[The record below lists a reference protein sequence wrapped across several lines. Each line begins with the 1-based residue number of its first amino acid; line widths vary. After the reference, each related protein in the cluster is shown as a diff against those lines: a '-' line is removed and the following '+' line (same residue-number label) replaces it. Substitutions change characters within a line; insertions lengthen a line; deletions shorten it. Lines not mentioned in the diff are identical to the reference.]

1 MYPNKIRIS
10 NGEGQVSITAISRA
24 FEVGQ
29 VAEDFDLSKYIS
41 VEHDSDK
48 NFLVIPLTA
57 GTIKVHLCG
66 APSIETYTIS
76 ETEVSAYMG
85 SPMPYL
91 IDKVF
96 VDGTTAQFN
105 IGL

>member
-1 MYPNKIRIS
+1 M
-10 NGEGQVSITAISRA
+10 V
-24 FEVGQ
+24 
-29 VAEDFDLSKYIS
+29 LSKYTL
-41 VEHDSDK
+41 VPDDK
-48 NFLVIPLTA
+48 RAFLIILLAA
-57 GTIKVHLCG
+57 GTVKVHLIG
-66 APSIETYTIS
+66 ETGPDTYTIS

>member
-1 MYPNKIRIS
+1 MYPNKVNIS

-29 VAEDFDLSKYIS
+29 ATEDFDLSKYTY
-41 VEHDSDK
+41 VEQDSKK

-76 ETEVSAYMG
+76 EVEVSAYMG

-91 IDKVF
+91 VDKVF
-96 VDGTTAQFN
+96 KDGTTANFN

>member
-29 VAEDFDLSKYIS
+29 VAEDFDLSKYTS

-48 NFLVIPLTA
+48 NFLVIP
-57 GTIKVHLCG
+57 
-66 APSIETYTIS
+66 
-76 ETEVSAYMG
+76 
-85 SPMPYL
+85 
-91 IDKVF
+91 
-96 VDGTTAQFN
+96 
-105 IGL
+105 

>member
-29 VAEDFDLSKYIS
+29 VAEDFDLSKYTS

-48 NFLVIPLTA
+48 NFLIIPLTA
-57 GTIKVHLCG
+57 GTVMVSCTHRRT
-66 APSIETYTIS
+66 ETVRQGL
-76 ETEVSAYMG
+76 E
-85 SPMPYL
+85 
-91 IDKVF
+91 DK
-96 VDGTTAQFN
+96 TN
-105 IGL
+105 E

>member
-29 VAEDFDLSKYIS
+29 VAEDFDLSKYTS
-41 VEHDSDK
+41 VEHDS
-48 NFLVIPLTA
+48 
-57 GTIKVHLCG
+57 
-66 APSIETYTIS
+66 ETYTIS
-76 ETEVSAYMG
+76 EVEVSAYMG

>member
-1 MYPNKIRIS
+1 MYPNKISIS

-29 VAEDFDLSKYIS
+29 VAEDFDLSKYTS

-66 APSIETYTIS
+66 APSILL
-76 ETEVSAYMG
+76 VRWKCL
-85 SPMPYL
+85 L
-91 IDKVF
+91 ILVLLCLILLIRCLLL
-96 VDGTTAQFN
+96 ALLHN
-105 IGL
+105 SI

>member
-1 MYPNKIRIS
+1 
-10 NGEGQVSITAISRA
+10 V
-24 FEVGQ
+24 
-29 VAEDFDLSKYIS
+29 
-41 VEHDSDK
+41 
-48 NFLVIPLTA
+48 
-57 GTIKVHLCG
+57 
-66 APSIETYTIS
+66 
-76 ETEVSAYMG
+76 EVSAYIG

>member
-1 MYPNKIRIS
+1 MYPNKVSIS

-29 VAEDFDLSKYIS
+29 VAEDFDLSKYTS
-41 VEHDSDK
+41 VEHDSKK

-76 ETEVSAYMG
+76 EVEVSAYMG

-91 IDKVF
+91 VDKVF
-96 VDGTTAQFN
+96 KDGTTAQIN

>member
-1 MYPNKIRIS
+1 M
-10 NGEGQVSITAISRA
+10 
-24 FEVGQ
+24 
-29 VAEDFDLSKYIS
+29 
-41 VEHDSDK
+41 EHDSDK

-57 GTIKVHLCG
+57 GTVKVHLCG

>member
-1 MYPNKIRIS
+1 MYPNKVNIS

-29 VAEDFDLSKYIS
+29 ATEDFDLSKYTS
-41 VEHDSDK
+41 VEQDSRK
-48 NFLVIPLTA
+48 NFLVIPLTE

-66 APSIETYTIS
+66 APSIETYTLS
-76 ETEVSAYMG
+76 EVEVSAYMG

-96 VDGTTAQFN
+96 KDGTTANFN

>member
-29 VAEDFDLSKYIS
+29 VAEDFDLSKYTS

-48 NFLVIPLTA
+48 NFLVLLF
-57 GTIKVHLCG
+57 H
-66 APSIETYTIS
+66 PSIRLWWTLGLCLDY
-76 ETEVSAYMG
+76 
-85 SPMPYL
+85 PM
-91 IDKVF
+91 
-96 VDGTTAQFN
+96 
-105 IGL
+105 

>member
-29 VAEDFDLSKYIS
+29 VAEDFWF
-41 VEHDSDK
+41 V
-48 NFLVIPLTA
+48 
-57 GTIKVHLCG
+57 KVHLCG

-76 ETEVSAYMG
+76 EVEVSAYIG

-96 VDGTTAQFN
+96 VTGTTAQFN
-105 IGL
+105 IG